1 VGVAIFR
8 FLVAFAA
15 LACCT
20 TAALAAPSACPQHFL
35 DGAPPTL
42 VNEKLAPR
50 TRKICYEGFAVLH
63 SGVTRT
69 PLWSAEHL
77 TRARIEAAHGVDRHN
92 AFHAEPRLPRGDR
105 AELSDY
111 ARSGFDRGHMAPSG
125 DMPDRRAQQQ
135 SFSLANMV
143 PQNPNNNRNLWEGI
157 EAAVRGLAERD
168 GSVYVVTGPI
178 FAGANLKS
186 LRGRVLVPTGL
197 FKAVY
202 DVPRHEAGAYV
213 VPNAPGNRWQ
223 AVSIARLQAMT
234 GIDVFPDL
242 PAQAKDAAMTLP
254 EPTRHSRRRP
264 RAERNMSEGSGATVP
279 QPRNDAAKPQEA
291 R

>member
-1 VGVAIFR
+1 VGVAILK
-8 FLVAFAA
+8 FLVASATLVWCA
-15 LACCT
+15 
-20 TAALAAPSACPQHFL
+20 TAALAAPPACPQHFL
-35 DGAPPTL
+35 DGDPPLL

-50 TRKICYEGFAVLH
+50 TREICYEGFAVLH
-63 SGVTRT
+63 SGITRT

-77 TRARIEAAHGVDRHN
+77 TRARIEAAHGIDRHN

-125 DMPDRRAQQQ
+125 DMPDRRAQRQ

-157 EAAVRGLAERD
+157 ESAVRGLAQRD
-168 GSVYVVTGPI
+168 GALYVVTGPI

-197 FKAVY
+197 FKAIY
-202 DVPRHEAGAYV
+202 DVQRHQAGAYV
-213 VPNAPGNRWQ
+213 VPNAPGDRWQ
-223 AVSIARLQAMT
+223 AVSIARLQETT

-242 PAQAKDAAMTLP
+242 PAQVKDAVMALP
-254 EPTRHSRRRP
+254 EPTRHSRQRP
-264 RAERNMSEGSGATVP
+264 RARREMSEGSGATA
-279 QPRNDAAKPQEA
+279 PRSGNDAAEPQET